1 MPTDERFKQGLRLFN
16 EGKFFEC
23 HDVIEALWL
32 ETDRGDPCRDLYKG
46 VIQAAASLYQYQRGI
61 LSGAKALLQTSTSH
75 LKKYAPVALGLNVQK
90 LMDDMSSFFSNP
102 QITPF
107 PILEFH
113 ID

>member
-1 MPTDERFKQGLRLFN
+1 LPTDERFKQGLRLFN

-32 ETDRGDPCRDLYKG
+32 ETDRSDPNRDLYKG

-61 LSGAKALLQTSTSH
+61 LSGAKSLLQTSTSN
-75 LKKYAPVALGLNVQK
+75 LEKYAPAALGLNVQK
-90 LMDDMSSFFSNP
+90 LMVDMGIFFENP
-102 QITPF
+102 GKNPL
-107 PILEFH
+107 PKLEYH

>member
-1 MPTDERFKQGLRLFN
+1 M
-16 EGKFFEC
+16 
-23 HDVIEALWL
+23 IEALWL